1 MNVYDHLRGFINPQ
15 NDHELPLGLIGELVE
30 HCNGIA
36 EFRVQIPVQAFLAT
50 VYSKQY

>member
-15 NDHELPLGLIGELVE
+15 NDHELPHGLIGELVE

-50 VYSKQY
+50 VYSKQH

>member
-1 MNVYDHLRGFINPQ
+1 MSVYDHLQGVINLHNHQ
-15 NDHELPLGLIGELVE
+15 LSLGLIGELVE

-50 VYSKQY
+50 VYIKQH